1 MKRRFEQIRTG
12 GLFPSSLVSSSSSD
26 DLSGLEDYRSTGASF
41 DDTELARS
49 VRARTQA
56 VQTAG
61 SAASYPPTYTSNLQE
76 ILTRYHNWSNAVTAG
91 NTGAS
96 AKALSQLQHRVA
108 CKGDKE
114 KHVCTLCLEN
124 VEEGD
129 EYTTLAC
136 GHVFHKG
143 SAHKFQNL
151 TTAETLAAA
160 TDGSTKESCRGI
172 LYWLRS
178 NLTCPHCRLG
188 MEPAVPV
195 PSASE
200 QVIVPLLNRQF
211 ALIQAQARLIERQ
224 RRDLQAVQRNFQT
237 LQQHSTSAR
246 RRRVKQSSAMPHLC
260 LPSSMASEPIRPL
273 SDANLPARTQPQ
285 GRQWQNGVEHHVHR
299 VHILNRV
306 TKIAGSALNWRLVG
320 CSVTKIRKLNTL
332 AAKVELLLFSE
343 AASLEEY
350 KNMATLRKRVLKKIK
365 GLICKAK
372 ALRRVRHA
380 NPVAPMGSLVF

>member
-1 MKRRFEQIRTG
+1 MH
-12 GLFPSSLVSSSSSD
+12 SSLVSSSSSD
-26 DLSGLEDYRSTGASF
+26 DLTGFDDYGSTGASL
-41 DDTELARS
+41 DGSELTRS
-49 VRARTQA
+49 VRARTRA
-56 VQTAG
+56 VQSVN
-61 SAASYPPTYTSNLQE
+61 SAAAYPPTYTSSLQD

-96 AKALSQLQHRVA
+96 AKALSRLQHRVA
-108 CKGDKE
+108 CKSDKE

-124 VEEGD
+124 VEPGD

-160 TDGSTKESCRGI
+160 SGGSAKEECRGI

-224 RRDLQAVQRNFQT
+224 RRDLQAAQRDFQT
-237 LQQHSTSAR
+237 LRHNSTSAR
-246 RRRVKQSSAMPHLC
+246 RRRVKQPSTMSHVC
-260 LPSSMASEPIRPL
+260 LPSSIASEPIRPI
-273 SDANLPARTQPQ
+273 SGSNLGASGQPQ
-285 GRQWQNGVEHHVHR
+285 GRQWQNSVEHHVHR

-306 TKIAGSALNWRLVG
+306 TKIAGSALNWSLVG

-350 KNMATLRKRVLKKIK
+350 KNMATLHKRVVKKIK
-365 GLICKAK
+365 GLICKAQ

-380 NPVAPMGSLVF
+380 NPVTPVGSLVF

>member
-1 MKRRFEQIRTG
+1 MKRRFSQLRAS
-12 GLFPSSLVSSSSSD
+12 GLGHPPLMASSSSD
-26 DLSGLEDYRSTGASF
+26 DLSGLEDYGSTGASLE
-41 DDTELARS
+41 DAELTRS
-49 VRARTQA
+49 VRARTQVVHTTSNA
-56 VQTAG
+56 T
-61 SAASYPPTYTSNLQE
+61 SYPPTYTSNLQE

-96 AKALSQLQHRVA
+96 AKALSQLQHRTA
-108 CKGDKE
+108 CAEDKE

-124 VEEGD
+124 VKPGE
-129 EYTTLAC
+129 EYTTLSC

-143 SAHKFQNL
+143 SAHKFRNL

-160 TDGSTKESCRGI
+160 AGSEKEECRGI
-172 LYWLRS
+172 LYWLKS

-188 MEPAVPV
+188 LEPAVPV

-237 LQQHSTSAR
+237 LQQHNTVR
-246 RRRVKQSSAMPHLC
+246 RRRVKQPSTMAHVC
-260 LPSSMASEPIRPL
+260 LPSSIAAEPIRPL
-273 SDANLPARTQPQ
+273 SDANLSANAQTQ

-350 KNMATLRKRVLKKIK
+350 KNMATLRKRVLRKIK

-380 NPVAPMGSLVF
+380 NPVTPVGSLVF